1 VLYTVEV
8 RLVNFKSLTI
18 KNFLSVGETPV
29 TINFQPGVNVITG
42 TNYDKE
48 DSKNGV
54 GKSTIA
60 DALYFALFGTTI
72 RELSKDLIVNSFT
85 KKKCEVMLD
94 IDIENGNGLSQYRIV
109 RTINPTK
116 CHMTKNGEDITRS
129 TMAKTNEFIQKLV
142 LSNGKIFQNSVIMTI
157 NNTVPFMAQSKVD
170 KRKFIESILSLEI
183 FSDMLSKAR
192 EEHNELKKDYEVLFT
207 KIEGIEKGYMFNKE
221 QLDAF
226 EENKR
231 QKIEALIKRIE
242 ENKQKIEELKK
253 SIKQL
258 PDDVLEKLDIKIQQ
272 CNEELQELQKLYK
285 NAYQVLADIKSK
297 ICHIEDQLKEIE
309 KVGAICTTCK
319 RAYSDDDLKHKEANK
334 KELNSKLKDLTRE
347 LNIAQK
353 ELDKVNTSQ
362 VKKEKEIKDIQ
373 DKKNI
378 IRDVLNNNKNIET
391 KYGLINE
398 TIQSL
403 LKEIEQVKNET
414 NKALEEVV
422 KDLEEKFKTGKQ
434 ELVKLDHNCSVLE
447 VVRFVVSEEGV
458 KSYIVKKI
466 LAVLNGRMAYYLDK
480 LHANCLCQFNEFFDE
495 LITDEKGEQKSYF
508 NFSGGERKRIDLAC
522 LFSFLDIRRMQG
534 DVHFSTIFYDEL
546 LDSSLDDKGVE
557 LVLDILRERAQKHN
571 ENCYIITH
579 RGTTITEKIDNT
591 VFLEKR
597 NNFTYLLS

>member
-1 VLYTVEV
+1 M

-18 KNFLSVGETPV
+18 KNFLSVGETPI
-29 TINFQPGVNVITG
+29 TINFQTGVNVITG
-42 TNYDKE
+42 VNYDKE

-60 DALYFALFGTTI
+60 DALYFSLFGTTI

-85 KKKCEVMLD
+85 KKKCEVILD
-94 IDIENGNGLSQYRIV
+94 FDLENGNGLSQYRIT

-116 CHMTKNGEDITRS
+116 CFITKNGEDITRS
-129 TMAKTNEFIQKLV
+129 TMAKTNEYIQRLV

-157 NNTVPFMAQSKVD
+157 NNTVPFMAQSKID

-192 EEHNELKKDYEVLFT
+192 EEHNVLKKDYEVLFT
-207 KIEGIEKGYMFNKE
+207 KVEGIEKGYKFNKE

-226 EENKR
+226 EETK
-231 QKIEALIKRIE
+231 
-242 ENKQKIEELKK
+242 KQKIESLIRRINENEIKIDDLKKQIKILPEDIYEKLTLKEEKNDNELK
-253 SIKQL
+253 
-258 PDDVLEKLDIKIQQ
+258 EIQVR
-272 CNEELQELQKLYK
+272 YK
-285 NAYQVLADIKSK
+285 AAYQDLADIKSK
-297 ICHIEDQLKEIE
+297 INHAEDQLKEIE

-319 RAYSDDDLKHKEANK
+319 RAYSDDDIKHKDSNK
-334 KELNSKLKDLTRE
+334 KELNSKIKDLTKE
-347 LNIAQK
+347 LSLAQK
-353 ELDKVNTSQ
+353 TLDKINTEQ
-362 VKKEKEIKDIQ
+362 TNKEKELKDIFNN
-373 DKKNI
+373 KTV
-378 IRDVLNNNKNIET
+378 IRDVQNNNKNIET
-391 KYGLINE
+391 KISLFNE
-398 TIQSL
+398 TIEEVK
-403 LKEIEQVKNET
+403 KEIEEVKKQTNE
-414 NKALEEVV
+414 ALEDVV
-422 KDLEEKFKTGKQ
+422 KELAEKLKTGKTDL
-434 ELVKLDHNCSVLE
+434 EKYDHDCNVLE
-447 VVRFVVSEEGV
+447 CVKFVVSEEGV

-480 LHANCLCQFNEFFDE
+480 LHANCLCQFDEFFDE
-495 LITDEKGEQKSYF
+495 QITDEKGEHKSYF

-557 LVLDILRERAQKHN
+557 LVLDILRERAQIHN

>member
-1 VLYTVEV
+1 M
-8 RLVNFKSLTI
+8 RLVNFKTLTI

-29 TINFQPGVNVITG
+29 IVNFQAGVNVITG
-42 TNYDKE
+42 INYDKE

-85 KKKCEVMLD
+85 KKKCEVILEF
-94 IDIENGNGLSQYRIV
+94 DIENGNGKTEYRIV
-109 RTINPTK
+109 RTIGPTK
-116 CHMTKNGEDITRS
+116 CHMFKNGEDITRS
-129 TMAKTNEFIQKLV
+129 TMAKTNEFIQKLIM
-142 LSNGKIFQNSVIMTI
+142 SNGKIFQNSVIMTI
-157 NNTVPFMAQSKVD
+157 NNTVPFMAQSKID

-183 FSDMLSKAR
+183 FSDMLARAR

-207 KIEGIEKGYMFNKE
+207 KVEGIEKGYKFNQD
-221 QLDAF
+221 QLNAF
-226 EENKR
+226 EENK
-231 QKIEALIKRIE
+231 
-242 ENKQKIEELKK
+242 KQKINRLLERIDENQKK
-253 SIKQL
+253 IDEFKKEIKQL
-258 PDDVLEKLDIKIQQ
+258 PNDVITKLDTKETEANNLLKQTQ
-272 CNEELQELQKLYK
+272 NLYK
-285 NAYQVLADIKSK
+285 TAYNSLADIKSQ
-297 ICHIEDQLKEIE
+297 ISHIDNQLKEIE

-319 RAYSDDDLKHKEANK
+319 RAYSEDDIKHKESNK
-334 KELNSKLKDLTRE
+334 KELTNKHKTLSKNLVL
-347 LNIAQK
+347 AQK
-353 ELDKVNTSQ
+353 ELDNINIEQ
-362 VKKEKEIKDIQ
+362 DKKEKDIKDIQ
-373 DKKNI
+373 NKKNI
-378 IRDVLNNNKNIET
+378 VREILNNNKNIET
-391 KYGLINE
+391 KVVLIEENIQGL
-398 TIQSL
+398 S
-403 LKEIEQVKNET
+403 KEIEQVNQET

-422 KDLEEKFKTGKQ
+422 KDLEDKLKAGRQDLEKLEK
-434 ELVKLDHNCSVLE
+434 DCAILE
-447 VVRFVVSEEGV
+447 VVKFVVSEEGV

-480 LHANCLCQFNEFFDE
+480 LHANCLCQFDEFFDE
-495 LITDEKGEQKSYF
+495 QITDEKGEHKSYF

-557 LVLDILRERAQKHN
+557 LVLDILRERSSKHN

-597 NNFTYLLS
+597 NNFTYLI

>member
-1 VLYTVEV
+1 V

-29 TINFQPGVNVITG
+29 TINFQDGVNVITG

-60 DALYFALFGTTI
+60 DALYFTLFGTTI

-85 KKKCEVMLD
+85 KKKCEVVLD
-94 IDIENGNGLSQYRIV
+94 IDIENGNGLSQYRIT

-116 CHMTKNGEDITRS
+116 CSMTKNGEDVTRS
-129 TMAKTNEFIQKLV
+129 TMAKTNEYIQRLIM
-142 LSNGKIFQNSVIMTI
+142 SNGKIFQNSVIMTI
-157 NNTVPFMAQSKVD
+157 NNTVPFMAQSKID

-183 FSDMLSKAR
+183 FSEMLSKAR
-192 EEHNELKKDYEVLFT
+192 EEHNTLKKDYEVLFA
-207 KIEGIEKGYMFNKE
+207 KVEGIEKGYNFNKE

-231 QKIEALIKRIE
+231 LKIEALEKRIQ
-242 ENKQKIEELKK
+242 ENKAKINELKK
-253 SIKQL
+253 SIKEI
-258 PDDVLEKLDIKIQQ
+258 PNDVLERLDIKIEQ
-272 CNEELQELQKLYK
+272 CNEELKELQNLYK
-285 NAYQVLADIKSK
+285 AAYQNLADIKSK
-297 ICHIEDQLKEIE
+297 INHIEDQLKEIE

-319 RAYSDDDLKHKEANK
+319 RAYSEDNLKHKESNK
-334 KELNSKLKDLTRE
+334 KELNNKLKDLNKE
-347 LNIAQK
+347 LAIAQK
-353 ELDKVNTSQ
+353 ALDKVNANQ

-373 DKKNI
+373 DKKNVARDI
-378 IRDVLNNNKNIET
+378 INNNKNIEI
-391 KYGLINE
+391 KISLINDNVQE
-398 TIQSL
+398 IV
-403 LKEIEQVKNET
+403 KEIDDVKKQT
-414 NKALEEVV
+414 NDALERVV
-422 KDLEEKFKTGKQ
+422 KELEEKLKAGKADLQ
-434 ELVKLDHNCSVLE
+434 KLDHECNVLE
-447 VVRFVVSEEGV
+447 CVKFVVSEEGV

-466 LAVLNGRMAYYLDK
+466 LAVLNGRMAYYLEK
-480 LHANCLCQFNEFFDE
+480 LHANCLCQFDEFFDE
-495 LITDEKGEQKSYF
+495 QITDEKGEHKSYF

-534 DVHFSTIFYDEL
+534 DVHFNTIFYDEL

-557 LVLDILRERAQKHN
+557 LVLDVLRERAQKHK

-597 NNFTYLLS
+597 NNFTYLLT

>member
-1 VLYTVEV
+1 V
-8 RLVNFKSLTI
+8 RLVNFKSLSI

-29 TINFQPGVNVITG
+29 TINFQTGVNVITG
-42 TNYDKE
+42 INYDKE

-85 KKKCEVMLD
+85 KKKCEVVLD
-94 IDIENGNGLSQYRIV
+94 IDIENGNGLSQYRIT

-116 CHMTKNGEDITRS
+116 CHMSKNGEDITRS
-129 TMAKTNEFIQKLV
+129 TMAKTNEYIQKLV

-183 FSDMLSKAR
+183 FSEMLSKAR
-192 EEHNELKKDYEVLFT
+192 EEHNTLKKDYEVLFT
-207 KIEGIEKGYMFNKE
+207 KVEGIEKGYKFNKE
-221 QLDAF
+221 QLDTF
-226 EENKR
+226 EENKKL
-231 QKIEALIKRIE
+231 KIEALEKRTE
-242 ENKQKIEELKK
+242 ENKAKIEELKK
-253 SIKQL
+253 
-258 PDDVLEKLDIKIQQ
+258 DIKELPNDILERFNIKIEQ
-272 CNEELQELQKLYK
+272 CNEELKEIQNLYK
-285 NAYQVLADIKSK
+285 AAYQNLADVKSK
-297 ICHIEDQLKEIE
+297 INHAENQLKETE

-319 RAYSDDDLKHKEANK
+319 RAYSDDDIKHKESNK
-334 KELNSKLKDLTRE
+334 KELNNKLKDLNKE
-347 LNIAQK
+347 LATAQK
-353 ELDKVNTSQ
+353 TLDKVNTNQ
-362 VKKEKEIKDIQ
+362 VKKEKEIKDVQ
-373 DKKNI
+373 DKKNVV
-378 IRDVLNNNKNIET
+378 RDVLNNNKNVEVKIS
-391 KYGLINE
+391 LINE
-398 TIQSL
+398 NIQAI
-403 LKEIEQVKNET
+403 LKDIDEVKKQT
-414 NKALEEVV
+414 NDVLENVV
-422 KDLEEKFKTGKQ
+422 KELEEKLKTGKQ
-434 ELVKLDHNCSVLE
+434 ELEKLDKDCAVLE
-447 VVRFVVSEEGV
+447 CVKFVVSEEGV

-480 LHANCLCQFNEFFDE
+480 LHANCLCQFDEFFDE
-495 LITDEKGEQKSYF
+495 QITDEKGELKSYF

-557 LVLDILRERAQKHN
+557 LVLDVLRERAQKHN

-597 NNFTYLLS
+597 NNFTYLLA

>member
-1 VLYTVEV
+1 M
-8 RLVNFKSLTI
+8 RLISFKTLTI

-29 TINFQPGVNVITG
+29 TINFQKGVNVITG
-42 TNYDKE
+42 VNYDKE

-85 KKKCEVMLD
+85 KKRCEVVLE
-94 IDIENGNGLSQYRIV
+94 IHIENGNGVSEYKIA

-116 CHMTKNGEDITRS
+116 CFIFRNGEDVTRS
-129 TMAKTNEFIQKLV
+129 TMAKTNEYIQKLV

-183 FSDMLSKAR
+183 FSEMLSKAR
-192 EEHNELKKDYEVLFT
+192 EEHNILKKDYEVLFT
-207 KIEGIEKGYMFNKE
+207 KVEGIEKGYKFNKE

-231 QKIEALIKRIE
+231 QKIESLTKRIDENKIKINDLKKLIKV
-242 ENKQKIEELKK
+242 
-253 SIKQL
+253 L
-258 PDDVLEKLDIKIQQ
+258 PDDVIDKLNTQEEEHNKQLRDI
-272 CNEELQELQKLYK
+272 QKSYRES
-285 NAYQVLADIKSK
+285 YEVLADIKSE
-297 ICHIEDQLKEIE
+297 ISHTENLLKEIE

-319 RAYSDDDLKHKEANK
+319 REYSADDIKHKEANK
-334 KELNSKLKDLTRE
+334 KELNNKLKAHEKVLAG
-347 LNIAQK
+347 AQK
-353 ELDKVNTSQ
+353 TLDDINAAQ
-362 VKKEKEIKDIQ
+362 VKQEKNIKDIQ
-373 DKKNI
+373 DKKNVI
-378 IRDVLNNNKNIET
+378 KEVQSNNKNTET
-391 KYGLINE
+391 KITLITENIE
-398 TIQSL
+398 DTL
-403 LKEIEQVKNET
+403 TEIKKITKET
-414 NKALEEVV
+414 NKALEDVV
-422 KDLEEKFKTGKQ
+422 KDLQEKLTTGKQ
-434 ELVKLDHNCSVLE
+434 ELEKLDHECAVLE
-447 VVRFVVSEEGV
+447 CVKFVVSEEGV

-466 LAVLNGRMAYYLDK
+466 LSVLNARMAYYLEQ

-495 LITDEKGEQKSYF
+495 QITDEKGELKSYF

-557 LVLDILRERAQKHN
+557 LVLKILRERALKHN

-579 RGTTITEKIDNT
+579 RGNAITTQVDNI

-597 NNFTYLLS
+597 NNFTYLLT

>member
-1 VLYTVEV
+1 M
-8 RLVNFKSLTI
+8 RLVNFKSLCI

-29 TINFQPGVNVITG
+29 HINFQSGVNVITG
-42 TNYDKE
+42 INYDKE

-85 KKKCEVMLD
+85 KKKCEVVLD
-94 IDIENGNGLSQYRIV
+94 LDIENGNGLSQYRIT
-109 RTINPTK
+109 RSINPTK
-116 CHMTKNGEDITRS
+116 CHMTKNGEDVTRS
-129 TMAKTNEFIQKLV
+129 TMAKTNEYIQKLV

-157 NNTVPFMAQSKVD
+157 NNTVPFMAQSKID

-183 FSDMLSKAR
+183 FSEMLSKAR
-192 EEHNELKKDYEVLFT
+192 EEHNILKKDYEVLFT
-207 KIEGIEKGYMFNKE
+207 KVEGIEKGYKFNKE
-221 QLDAF
+221 QLDTF
-226 EENKR
+226 EEQKK
-231 QKIEALIKRIE
+231 QKIEGLVKRIDE
-242 ENKQKIEELKK
+242 SKAKVEELKK
-253 SIKQL
+253 SIKEL
-258 PDDVLEKLDIKIQQ
+258 PDDVLEKLDIKIDQ
-272 CNEELQELQKLYK
+272 CNEELKEIQNQYK
-285 NAYQVLADIKSK
+285 TAYQVLADAKSK
-297 ICHIEDQLKEIE
+297 ISHIEGQLRDIE
-309 KVGAICTTCK
+309 KVGAICTTCN

-334 KELNSKLKDLTRE
+334 KELNNKLKGLTKE
-347 LNIAQK
+347 LNTAQK
-353 ELDKVNTSQ
+353 KLDTVNTSQ
-362 VKKEKEIKDIQ
+362 AKKEKELKDIQ

-378 IRDVLNNNKNIET
+378 VRDVLNNNKNTET
-391 KYGLINE
+391 KIGLINDS
-398 TIQSL
+398 IQEL
-403 LKEIEQVKNET
+403 LKEIEDVKKQTNE
-414 NKALEEVV
+414 ALENVV
-422 KDLEEKFKTGKQ
+422 KELEEKLKTGK
-434 ELVKLDHNCSVLE
+434 EGLEKLDKDCSVLE
-447 VVRFVVSEEGV
+447 CVKFVVSEEGV

-480 LHANCLCQFNEFFDE
+480 LHANCLCQFDEFFDE
-495 LITDEKGEQKSYF
+495 QITDEKGEHKSYF

-557 LVLDILRERAQKHN
+557 LVLDILRERSQMYN

-591 VFLEKR
+591 IFLEKR

>member
-1 VLYTVEV
+1 M

-29 TINFQPGVNVITG
+29 TINFQSGVNVITG
-42 TNYDKE
+42 INYDKE

-72 RELSKDLIVNSFT
+72 RELPKDLIVNSFT
-85 KKKCEVMLD
+85 KKKCDVILD
-94 IDIENGNGLSQYRIV
+94 FDVENGNGLSQYRIT

-129 TMAKTNEFIQKLV
+129 TMAKTNEYIQRLV

-157 NNTVPFMAQSKVD
+157 NNTVPFMAQSKID

-192 EEHNELKKDYEVLFT
+192 EEHNIFKKDYEVLFT
-207 KIEGIEKGYMFNKE
+207 KVEGIEKGYKFNKE

-226 EENKR
+226 EETKR
-231 QKIEALIKRIE
+231 QKIEVLTKRIE
-242 ENKQKIEELKK
+242 ENKVKIEELKK
-253 SIKQL
+253 DIKEL
-258 PDDVLEKLDIKIQQ
+258 PNDVLEKLDIKLQQ

-285 NAYQVLADIKSK
+285 KAYQVLADVKSK
-297 ICHIEDQLKEIE
+297 ISHIEDQLKEIE

-334 KELNSKLKDLTRE
+334 KELNTKLKDLTKE
-347 LNIAQK
+347 LNTAQK
-353 ELDKVNTSQ
+353 ELDKVNTFQS
-362 VKKEKEIKDIQ
+362 KKEKEIKDIQ

-378 IRDVLNNNKNIET
+378 VREVLNNNKNTET
-391 KYGLINE
+391 KIGLINE
-398 TIQSL
+398 AIQEQL
-403 LKEIEQVKNET
+403 QEIEDVKKQTNE
-414 NKALEEVV
+414 ALENVV
-422 KDLEEKFKTGKQ
+422 KELEEKLIQGKKDLE
-434 ELVKLDHNCSVLE
+434 KLDHECSVLE
-447 VVRFVVSEEGV
+447 CVKFVVSEEGV

-466 LAVLNGRMAYYLDK
+466 LAVLNGRMAYYLEK
-480 LHANCLCQFNEFFDE
+480 LHANCLCQFDEFFDE
-495 LITDEKGEQKSYF
+495 QITDEKGEYKSYF

-557 LVLDILRERAQKHN
+557 LVLDVLRERALKHK

>member
-1 VLYTVEV
+1 V

-29 TINFQPGVNVITG
+29 TISFQPGVNVITG

-85 KKKCEVMLD
+85 KKKCEVVLD
-94 IDIENGNGLSQYRIV
+94 IDIENGNGLSQYRIT

-116 CHMTKNGEDITRS
+116 CHMTKNGEDVTRS
-129 TMAKTNEFIQKLV
+129 TMAKTNEYIQRLV

-157 NNTVPFMAQSKVD
+157 NNTVPFMAQSKID

-183 FSDMLSKAR
+183 FSEMLSKAR
-192 EEHNELKKDYEVLFT
+192 EEHNTLKKDYEVLFT
-207 KIEGIEKGYMFNKE
+207 KVEGIEKGYKFNKE
-221 QLDAF
+221 QLDTF
-226 EENKR
+226 EENKK
-231 QKIEALIKRIE
+231 QKVTELEKRIDENKAKVADLIKM
-242 ENKQKIEELKK
+242 
-253 SIKQL
+253 IKQL
-258 PDDVLEKLDIKIQQ
+258 PDDVMQKLDEKEQTCKDELVNIQ
-272 CNEELQELQKLYK
+272 KDYK
-285 NAYQVLADIKSK
+285 QAYQVLADVKSK
-297 ICHIEDQLKEIE
+297 ISHIEGQLKEIE

-334 KELNSKLKDLTRE
+334 KELNSKLKNLNKELTT
-347 LNIAQK
+347 AQK
-353 ELDKVNTSQ
+353 ALDKVNSDQ
-362 VKKEKEIKDIQ
+362 VKKEKELKDIQ
-373 DKKNI
+373 DKKNVV
-378 IRDVLNNNKNIET
+378 RDVINNNKNTET
-391 KYGLINE
+391 KISLINE
-398 TIQSL
+398 NIQAI
-403 LKEIEQVKNET
+403 LKDIDEVKKQT
-414 NKALEEVV
+414 NDVLENVV
-422 KDLEEKFKTGKQ
+422 KELEEKLKIGKQ
-434 ELVKLDHNCSVLE
+434 ELEKLDKDCAVLE
-447 VVRFVVSEEGV
+447 CVKFVVSEEGV

-480 LHANCLCQFNEFFDE
+480 LHANCLCQFDEFFDE
-495 LITDEKGEQKSYF
+495 QITDEKGELKSYF

-557 LVLDILRERAQKHN
+557 LVLDVLRERAQKHN

-597 NNFTYLLS
+597 NNFTYLLE

>member
-1 VLYTVEV
+1 M

-18 KNFLSVGETPV
+18 KNFLSVGETPI
-29 TINFQPGVNVITG
+29 TIDFQPGVNVITG
-42 TNYDKE
+42 INHDKE

-85 KKKCEVMLD
+85 KKRCEVVLD
-94 IDIENGNGLSQYRIV
+94 IDIENGNGLSQYRIT

-129 TMAKTNEFIQKLV
+129 TMAKTNEYIQKLV
-142 LSNGKIFQNSVIMTI
+142 MSNGKIFQNSVIMTI
-157 NNTVPFMAQSKVD
+157 NNTVPFMAQSKID

-207 KIEGIEKGYMFNKE
+207 KIEGIEKGYNFNKE

-231 QKIEALIKRIE
+231 QKIEALVKRIE

-253 SIKQL
+253 EIKKL
-258 PDDVLEKLDIKIQQ
+258 PDDVIEKLNTKEEEIN
-272 CNEELQELQKLYK
+272 NELKQIRELYK
-285 NAYQVLADIKSK
+285 AAYNNLADVKSK
-297 ICHIEDQLKEIE
+297 ISHVKNQLKEIE

-319 RAYSDDDLKHKEANK
+319 REYSEDDLKHKEANK
-334 KELNSKLKDLTRE
+334 KELNNKLKDLNKE
-347 LNIAQK
+347 LAIAQK
-353 ELDKVNTSQ
+353 ALDKVNTDQ
-362 VKKEKEIKDIQ
+362 VKKEKELKDIQ
-373 DKKNI
+373 DKKNVV
-378 IRDVLNNNKNIET
+378 RDVINNNKNTET
-391 KYGLINE
+391 KITLIEEN
-398 TIQSL
+398 IQSL
-403 LKEIEQVKNET
+403 TKEIDQVKQES

-422 KDLEEKFKTGKQ
+422 KDLEEKLKTGKQ
-434 ELVKLDHNCSVLE
+434 DLEKLDHDCSVLE

-466 LAVLNGRMAYYLDK
+466 LAVLNGRMAYYLEK

-495 LITDEKGEQKSYF
+495 QITDEKGELKSYF

-534 DVHFSTIFYDEL
+534 DVHFSTIIYDEL

-557 LVLDILRERAQKHN
+557 LVLDILRERSQMYN

>member
-1 VLYTVEV
+1 M

-85 KKKCEVMLD
+85 KKKCEVVLD
-94 IDIENGNGLSQYRIV
+94 IDIENGNGLSQYRIT

-129 TMAKTNEFIQKLV
+129 TMAKTNEYIQKLV

-157 NNTVPFMAQSKVD
+157 NNTVPFMAQSKID

-183 FSDMLSKAR
+183 FSEMLSKAR
-192 EEHNELKKDYEVLFT
+192 EEHNTLKKDYEVLFT
-207 KIEGIEKGYMFNKE
+207 KVEGIEKGYKFNKE
-221 QLDAF
+221 QLETF
-226 EENKR
+226 EENKKL
-231 QKIEALIKRIE
+231 KIEALEKRTE
-242 ENKQKIEELKK
+242 ENKAKTDDLKK
-253 SIKQL
+253 DIKEL
-258 PDDVLEKLDIKIQQ
+258 PDDVQERLNIKIEQ
-272 CNEELQELQKLYK
+272 CNEELKEIQNLYK
-285 NAYQVLADIKSK
+285 AAYQNLADVKSK
-297 ICHIEDQLKEIE
+297 INHAENQLKETE

-319 RAYSDDDLKHKEANK
+319 RAYSDDDIKHKESNK
-334 KELNSKLKDLTRE
+334 KELNNKLKDLNKE
-347 LNIAQK
+347 LATAQK
-353 ELDKVNTSQ
+353 TLDKVNTNQ
-362 VKKEKEIKDIQ
+362 VKKEKEIKDVQ
-373 DKKNI
+373 DKKNVV
-378 IRDVLNNNKNIET
+378 RDVLNNNKNVEVKI
-391 KYGLINE
+391 GLINE
-398 TIQSL
+398 NIQEI
-403 LKEIEQVKNET
+403 LKDIDEVKKQT
-414 NKALEEVV
+414 NNVLENVV
-422 KDLEEKFKTGKQ
+422 KELEEKLKAGKQ
-434 ELVKLDHNCSVLE
+434 ELEKLDKDCAVLE
-447 VVRFVVSEEGV
+447 CVKFVVSEEGV

-480 LHANCLCQFNEFFDE
+480 LHANCLCQFDEFFDE
-495 LITDEKGEQKSYF
+495 QITDEKGELKSYF

-557 LVLDILRERAQKHN
+557 LVLDVLRERAQKHN

-597 NNFTYLLS
+597 NNFTYLLT

>member
-1 VLYTVEV
+1 V

-18 KNFLSVGETPV
+18 KNFLSVGETPITV
-29 TINFQPGVNVITG
+29 NFQTGVNVITG
-42 TNYDKE
+42 VNYDKE

-60 DALYFALFGTTI
+60 DALYFSLFGTTI

-85 KKKCEVMLD
+85 KKKCEVILD
-94 IDIENGNGLSQYRIV
+94 FDLENGNGLSQYRIT

-116 CHMTKNGEDITRS
+116 CFIIKNGEDITRS
-129 TMAKTNEFIQKLV
+129 TMAKTNEYIQRLV

-157 NNTVPFMAQSKVD
+157 NNTVPFMAQSKID

-192 EEHNELKKDYEVLFT
+192 EEHNILKKDYEVLFT
-207 KIEGIEKGYMFNKE
+207 KVEGIEKGYKFNKE

-226 EENKR
+226 EETKK
-231 QKIEALIKRIE
+231 QKIDVLIKRIE
-242 ENKQKIEELKK
+242 ENKNKINDLKK
-253 SIKQL
+253 DIKEL
-258 PDDVLEKLDIKIQQ
+258 PNDVLEKIDIKLQQ
-272 CNEELQELQKLYK
+272 CTEELQEIQKQYK
-285 NAYQVLADIKSK
+285 NVYQVFADIKSK
-297 ICHIEDQLKEIE
+297 INHAEDQLKQIE

-334 KELNSKLKDLTRE
+334 KELNNKLKDITKE
-347 LNIAQK
+347 LDTAQK
-353 ELDKVNTSQ
+353 ELDKVNISQ
-362 VKKEKEIKDIQ
+362 SKKEKEIKDVQ

-378 IRDVLNNNKNIET
+378 VKEVLNNNKNTEI
-391 KYGLINE
+391 KIGLINE
-398 TIQSL
+398 AIHEQL
-403 LKEIEQVKNET
+403 QEIEDVKKQT
-414 NKALEEVV
+414 NDALENVV
-422 KDLEEKFKTGKQ
+422 KELEEKLKAGKVDL
-434 ELVKLDHNCSVLE
+434 EKLDHDCNVLE
-447 VVRFVVSEEGV
+447 CVKFVVSEEGV

-466 LAVLNGRMAYYLDK
+466 LAVLNGRMAFYLDK
-480 LHANCLCQFNEFFDE
+480 LHANCLCQFDEFFDE
-495 LITDEKGEQKSYF
+495 QITDEKGEYKSYF

-557 LVLDILRERAQKHN
+557 LVLDILRERAQTYN

>member
-1 VLYTVEV
+1 M

-42 TNYDKE
+42 TNHDKE

-85 KKKCEVMLD
+85 KKKCEVVLD
-94 IDIENGNGLSQYRIV
+94 IDIENGNGLSQYRIT

-116 CHMTKNGEDITRS
+116 CYMTKNGEDITRS
-129 TMAKTNEFIQKLV
+129 TMAKTNEYIQRLV
-142 LSNGKIFQNSVIMTI
+142 MSNGKIFQNSVIMTI
-157 NNTVPFMAQSKVD
+157 NTTIPFMAQSKID

-183 FSDMLSKAR
+183 FSEMLSKAR
-192 EEHNELKKDYEVLFT
+192 EEHNILKKDYEVLFT
-207 KIEGIEKGYMFNKE
+207 KVEGIEKGYKFNKE

-226 EENKR
+226 EENK
-231 QKIEALIKRIE
+231 
-242 ENKQKIEELKK
+242 KQKIESLSKRIDENKIKIEDLKK
-253 SIKQL
+253 DIKSL
-258 PDDVLEKLDIKIQQ
+258 PDDILEKLNIKEEQ
-272 CNEELQELQKLYK
+272 CNEELKEIQKLYRA
-285 NAYQVLADIKSK
+285 AYQNLADSKSK
-297 ICHIEDQLKEIE
+297 ISHIENQLKEIE

-319 RAYSDDDLKHKEANK
+319 RSYSDDDLKHKDSNK
-334 KELNSKLKDLTRE
+334 KELNNKLKE
-347 LNIAQK
+347 LNKELNAAQK
-353 ELDKVNTSQ
+353 VLDDINIRQ

-373 DKKNI
+373 NNKNVV
-378 IRDVLNNNKNIET
+378 RDILNNNNNTNSKIE
-391 KYGLINE
+391 LINE
-398 TIQSL
+398 SI
-403 LKEIEQVKNET
+403 KEIIKDIEEVKELT
-414 NKALEEVV
+414 NDALENVV
-422 KDLEEKFKTGKQ
+422 KDLEEKLITGKADL
-434 ELVKLDHNCSVLE
+434 EKLDHDCNVLE
-447 VVRFVVSEEGV
+447 CVKFVVSEEGV

-466 LAVLNGRMAYYLDK
+466 LTVLNGRMAYYLEK
-480 LHANCLCQFNEFFDE
+480 LHANCLCQFDEFFDE
-495 LITDEKGEQKSYF
+495 QITDEKGEHKSYF

-579 RGTTITEKIDNT
+579 RGTTITEKIDNMI
-591 VFLEKR
+591 FLEKR
-597 NNFTYLLS
+597 NNFTYLLP

>member
-1 VLYTVEV
+1 M

-29 TINFQPGVNVITG
+29 TISFQDGVNVITG
-42 TNYDKE
+42 VNYDKE

-60 DALYFALFGTTI
+60 DALYFSLFGTTI
-72 RELSKDLIVNSFT
+72 RDLSKDLIVNSFT
-85 KKKCEVMLD
+85 KKKCEVVLNF
-94 IDIENGNGLSQYRIV
+94 DIENGNGKSEYKIV

-116 CHMTKNGEDITRS
+116 CFMTRNGEDITRS

-142 LSNGKIFQNSVIMTI
+142 MSNGKIFQNSVIMTI
-157 NNTVPFMAQSKVD
+157 NTTVPFMAQSKID

-207 KIEGIEKGYMFNKE
+207 KIEGIEKGYKFNKE

-231 QKIEALIKRIE
+231 QKIEAFVKRIE
-242 ENKQKIEELKK
+242 ENKVKIEDLKK
-253 SIKQL
+253 EIKSL
-258 PDDVLEKLDIKIQQ
+258 PNDILEKLNIKEEQ
-272 CNEELQELQKLYK
+272 CNEELKEIQKLYRA
-285 NAYQVLADIKSK
+285 AYQDLADFKSK
-297 ICHIEDQLKEIE
+297 ISHIEGQLREIE

-319 RAYSDDDLKHKEANK
+319 RSYSDDDLKHKDSNK
-334 KELNSKLKDLTRE
+334 KELNNKLKE
-347 LNIAQK
+347 LNKELNAAQK
-353 ELDKVNTSQ
+353 VLDEVNANQ
-362 VKKEKEIKDIQ
+362 VKKEKEFKDIQ
-373 DKKNI
+373 DKKNVV
-378 IRDVLNNNKNIET
+378 RDVINSNNNTSTKINLIEE
-391 KYGLINE
+391 N
-398 TIQSL
+398 IQSL
-403 LKEIEQVKNET
+403 LKEIDQVKSET

-422 KDLEEKFKTGKQ
+422 KDLEEKLKTGKQ
-434 ELVKLDHNCSVLE
+434 ELEKLDHDCSVLE

-466 LAVLNGRMAYYLDK
+466 LAVLNGRMAYYLEK

-557 LVLDILRERAQKHN
+557 LVLDVLRERAQMYN

>member
-1 VLYTVEV
+1 M

-29 TINFQPGVNVITG
+29 TINFQTGVNVITG
-42 TNYDKE
+42 VNYDKE

-85 KKKCEVMLD
+85 KKKCEVVLTLV
-94 IDIENGNGLSQYRIV
+94 IENGNGKSEYKIV
-109 RTINPTK
+109 RSINPTK
-116 CHMTKNGEDITRS
+116 CFMTRNGEDITRS
-129 TMAKTNEFIQKLV
+129 TMAKTNEYIQRLV

-192 EEHNELKKDYEVLFT
+192 EEHNEIKKDYEVLFT
-207 KIEGIEKGYMFNKE
+207 KIEGIEKGYKFNKE

-231 QKIEALIKRIE
+231 QKIEALIKRID
-242 ENKQKIEELKK
+242 ENKQKIVDLKK
-253 SIKQL
+253 EIKQL
-258 PDDVLEKLDIKIQQ
+258 PGNVIEKLNIKEEETN
-272 CNEELQELQKLYK
+272 NELKQIKDLYK
-285 NAYQVLADIKSK
+285 AAYNNLADIKSK
-297 ICHIEDQLKEIE
+297 INHVEDQLEEID

-319 RAYSDDDLKHKEANK
+319 RAYSEDDLKHKEANK
-334 KELNSKLKDLTRE
+334 KELNNKLKE
-347 LNIAQK
+347 LNKELTVAQK
-353 ELDKVNTSQ
+353 ALDKINTDQ
-362 VKKEKEIKDIQ
+362 VKKEKELKDIQ
-373 DKKNI
+373 DKKNVVRDI
-378 IRDVLNNNKNIET
+378 INNNNNIST
-391 KYGLINE
+391 KITLIEEN
-398 TIQSL
+398 IQSL
-403 LKEIEQVKNET
+403 LKEIEQVKNES

-422 KDLEEKFKTGKQ
+422 KDLEEKLKTGKQ
-434 ELVKLDHNCSVLE
+434 ELEKLDHDCSVLE

-495 LITDEKGEQKSYF
+495 QITDEKGEQKSYF

-557 LVLDILRERAQKHN
+557 LVLDVLRERAQTYN

-597 NNFTYLLS
+597 NNFTYLL

>member
-1 VLYTVEV
+1 M

-18 KNFLSVGETPV
+18 KNFLSVGETPI

-42 TNYDKE
+42 INYDKE

-60 DALYFALFGTTI
+60 DALYFSLFGTTI

-85 KKKCEVMLD
+85 KKKCEVVLD
-94 IDIENGNGLSQYRIV
+94 IDIENGNGLSQYRIT

-129 TMAKTNEFIQKLV
+129 TMAKTNEYIQKLV
-142 LSNGKIFQNSVIMTI
+142 MSNGKIFQNSVIMTI
-157 NNTVPFMAQSKVD
+157 NNTVPFMAQSKID

-183 FSDMLSKAR
+183 FSNMLSNAR
-192 EEHNELKKDYEVLFT
+192 EEHNELKKDYEVLYT
-207 KIEGIEKGYMFNKE
+207 KIEGIEKGYKFNKD

-226 EENKR
+226 EETKKNKT
-231 QKIEALIKRIE
+231 ITLIKRIE
-242 ENKQKIEELKK
+242 DNKQKINDLKK
-253 SIKQL
+253 EIKQL
-258 PDDVLEKLDIKIQQ
+258 PDDVNKKLNIKEQESNNALKQIQ
-272 CNEELQELQKLYK
+272 ESYK
-285 NAYQVLADIKSK
+285 TTYNNLADIKSK
-297 ICHIEDQLKEIE
+297 ISHVQEQLKEIE

-319 RAYSDDDLKHKEANK
+319 RAYSEDDLKHKESNK
-334 KELNSKLKDLTRE
+334 KELNNKLKTFNEE
-347 LNIAQK
+347 LGTIQK
-353 ELDKVNTSQ
+353 NLDKINAEQ
-362 VKKEKEIKDIQ
+362 IKKEKELKDVQ
-373 DKKNI
+373 DKKNVV
-378 IRDVLNNNKNIET
+378 RDVINDNNNISTKIILIEENIES
-391 KYGLINE
+391 I
-398 TIQSL
+398 
-403 LKEIEQVKNET
+403 LKEINQVENET

-422 KDLEEKFKTGKQ
+422 QDLKEKLKTGKH
-434 ELVKLDHNCSVLE
+434 ELEKLDYDCSVLE
-447 VVRFVVSEEGV
+447 VVKFVVSEEGV

-466 LAVLNGRMAYYLDK
+466 LTVLNGRMAYYLEK

-495 LITDEKGEQKSYF
+495 QITDEKGEQKSYF

-557 LVLDILRERAQKHN
+557 LVLDILRERALQYN

-579 RGTTITEKIDNT
+579 RGTTITEKIDST

>member
-1 VLYTVEV
+1 V

-29 TINFQPGVNVITG
+29 SINFQEGVNVITG
-42 TNYDKE
+42 VNYDKE

-72 RELSKDLIVNSFT
+72 RELPKDLIVNSFT
-85 KKKCEVMLD
+85 KKKCEVVLD
-94 IDIENGNGLSQYRIV
+94 FDVENGNGLSQYRIT
-109 RTINPTK
+109 RTIGPTK
-116 CHMTKNGEDITRS
+116 CHMTKNGEDVTRS
-129 TMAKTNEFIQKLV
+129 TMAKTNEYIQRLV

-157 NNTVPFMAQSKVD
+157 NNTVPFMAQSKID

-183 FSDMLSKAR
+183 FSDMLAKAR
-192 EEHNELKKDYEVLFT
+192 EEHNTLKKDYEVLFT
-207 KIEGIEKGYMFNKE
+207 KVEGIEKGYNFNKE
-221 QLDAF
+221 QLDTF
-226 EENKR
+226 EDNKR
-231 QKIEALIKRIE
+231 QKIAEVEKRID
-242 ENKQKIEELKK
+242 ENKTKNEDLLKQ
-253 SIKQL
+253 IKKL
-258 PDDVLEKLDIKIQQ
+258 PDDVMQKLDDKEQACKDELINIQ
-272 CNEELQELQKLYK
+272 KTYK
-285 NAYQVLADIKSK
+285 QDYQTFADVKSK
-297 ICHIEDQLKEIE
+297 ISHIEEQLEEIE

-334 KELNSKLKDLTRE
+334 KELNAKLKDLNKA
-347 LNIAQK
+347 LVAAQK
-353 ELDKVNTSQ
+353 MLDKVNAEQ
-362 VKKEKEIKDIQ
+362 AKKEKELKDIQ
-373 DKKNI
+373 DKKNVV
-378 IRDVLNNNKNIET
+378 RDVINNNKNIET
-391 KYGLINE
+391 KIGLINE
-398 TIQSL
+398 NIQLL
-403 LKEIEQVKNET
+403 LKEVEEVKKLT
-414 NKALEEVV
+414 NDALEKAV
-422 KDLEEKFKTGKQ
+422 KDLEEKLKAGKADL
-434 ELVKLDHNCSVLE
+434 EKLDHECNVLE
-447 VVRFVVSEEGV
+447 CVKFVVSEEGV

-480 LHANCLCQFNEFFDE
+480 LHANCLCQFDEFFDE
-495 LITDEKGEQKSYF
+495 QITDEKGEHKSYF

-557 LVLDILRERAQKHN
+557 LVLDILRERAQKHK

>member
-1 VLYTVEV
+1 V
-8 RLVNFKSLTI
+8 RLVNFKSLVI

-29 TINFQPGVNVITG
+29 VINFQSGVNVITG

-85 KKKCEVMLD
+85 KKKCEVVLD
-94 IDIENGNGLSQYRIV
+94 LDIENGNGLSQYRIT

-129 TMAKTNEFIQKLV
+129 TMAKTNEYIQKLV

-157 NNTVPFMAQSKVD
+157 NNTVPFMAQSKID

-192 EEHNELKKDYEVLFT
+192 EEHNILKKDYEVLFT
-207 KIEGIEKGYMFNKE
+207 KVEGIEKGYKFNKE

-231 QKIEALIKRIE
+231 QKIEVLVKRIE

-258 PDDVLEKLDIKIQQ
+258 PEDVIEKLNTKEEEINKELIQIR
-272 CNEELQELQKLYK
+272 ELYK
-285 NAYQVLADIKSK
+285 AGYNSLADVKSR
-297 ICHIEDQLKEIE
+297 ISHVEDQLKEIE

-319 RAYSDDDLKHKEANK
+319 RAYTENDLKHKEANK
-334 KELNSKLKDLTRE
+334 KELNNKLKDLNKE
-347 LNIAQK
+347 LNAAQK
-353 ELDKVNTSQ
+353 VLDKVNSEQT
-362 VKKEKEIKDIQ
+362 KKEKEIKDIQ

-378 IRDVLNNNKNIET
+378 VRDVLNNNKNTET
-391 KYGLINE
+391 KIGLINE
-398 TIQSL
+398 SIQEQL
-403 LKEIEQVKNET
+403 QEIEDVKKQTNEV
-414 NKALEEVV
+414 LENVV
-422 KDLEEKFKTGKQ
+422 KELEEKLKIGKTDL
-434 ELVKLDHNCSVLE
+434 EKLDKDCAVLE
-447 VVRFVVSEEGV
+447 CVKFVVSEEGV

-466 LAVLNGRMAYYLDK
+466 LAVLNGRMAYYLDM
-480 LHANCLCQFNEFFDE
+480 LHANCLCQFDEFFDE
-495 LITDEKGEQKSYF
+495 QITDEKGELKSYF

-534 DVHFSTIFYDEL
+534 EVHFSTIFYDEL

-557 LVLDILRERAQKHN
+557 LVLDVLRERSQKHN

-579 RGTTITEKIDNT
+579 RGTTITEKIDNI

>member
-1 VLYTVEV
+1 M

-29 TINFQPGVNVITG
+29 TINFQDGVNVITG

-85 KKKCEVMLD
+85 KKKCEVVLD
-94 IDIENGNGLSQYRIV
+94 IDIENGNGLSQYRIT

-129 TMAKTNEFIQKLV
+129 TMAKTNEYIQKLV

-183 FSDMLSKAR
+183 FSEMLSKAR
-192 EEHNELKKDYEVLFT
+192 EEHNTLKKDYEVLFT
-207 KIEGIEKGYMFNKE
+207 KVEGIEKGYKFNKE
-221 QLDAF
+221 QLDTF
-226 EENKR
+226 EENKK
-231 QKIEALIKRIE
+231 QKVTELEKRIDENKAKVAELIKM
-242 ENKQKIEELKK
+242 
-253 SIKQL
+253 IKQL
-258 PDDVLEKLDIKIQQ
+258 PDNVIQKLDEKEQTCKDELVNIQ
-272 CNEELQELQKLYK
+272 KDYK
-285 NAYQVLADIKSK
+285 QAYQVLADIKSK
-297 ICHIEDQLKEIE
+297 ISHVEGQLKEIE

-334 KELNSKLKDLTRE
+334 KELNSKLKDHNKELT
-347 LNIAQK
+347 IAQK
-353 ELDKVNTSQ
+353 ALDKVNSDQ
-362 VKKEKEIKDIQ
+362 VKKEKELKDIQ
-373 DKKNI
+373 DKKNVV
-378 IRDVLNNNKNIET
+378 RDVINNNKNTET
-391 KYGLINE
+391 KISLINE
-398 TIQSL
+398 NIQAL
-403 LKEIEQVKNET
+403 LKEIEDVKKQTNE
-414 NKALEEVV
+414 ALENVV
-422 KDLEEKFKTGKQ
+422 KELEEKLKIGKQ
-434 ELVKLDHNCSVLE
+434 ELEKLDHDCNVLE
-447 VVRFVVSEEGV
+447 CVKFVVSEEGV

-480 LHANCLCQFNEFFDE
+480 LHANCLCQFDEFFDE
-495 LITDEKGEQKSYF
+495 QITDEKSELKSYF

-557 LVLDILRERAQKHN
+557 LVLDVLRERAQKHN

-597 NNFTYLLS
+597 NNFTYLLE

>member
-1 VLYTVEV
+1 V

-85 KKKCEVMLD
+85 KKKCEVVLD
-94 IDIENGNGLSQYRIV
+94 IDIENGNGLSQYRIT

-129 TMAKTNEFIQKLV
+129 TMAKTNEYIQKLV

-183 FSDMLSKAR
+183 FSEMLSKAR
-192 EEHNELKKDYEVLFT
+192 EEHNTLKKDYEVLFT
-207 KIEGIEKGYMFNKE
+207 KVEGIEKGYKFNKE
-221 QLDAF
+221 QLDTF
-226 EENKR
+226 EENKK
-231 QKIEALIKRIE
+231 QKVTELEKRIDENKAKVAELIKM
-242 ENKQKIEELKK
+242 
-253 SIKQL
+253 IKQL
-258 PDDVLEKLDIKIQQ
+258 PDNVIQKLDEKEQTCKDELVNIQ
-272 CNEELQELQKLYK
+272 KDYK
-285 NAYQVLADIKSK
+285 QAYQVLADIKSK
-297 ICHIEDQLKEIE
+297 ISHVEGQLKEIE

-334 KELNSKLKDLTRE
+334 KELNSKLKDHNKELT
-347 LNIAQK
+347 IAQK
-353 ELDKVNTSQ
+353 ALDKVNSDQ
-362 VKKEKEIKDIQ
+362 VKKEKELKDIQ
-373 DKKNI
+373 DKKNVV
-378 IRDVLNNNKNIET
+378 RDVINNNKNTET
-391 KYGLINE
+391 KISLINE
-398 TIQSL
+398 NIQAL
-403 LKEIEQVKNET
+403 LKEIEDVKKQTNE
-414 NKALEEVV
+414 ALENVV
-422 KDLEEKFKTGKQ
+422 KELEEKLKIGKQ
-434 ELVKLDHNCSVLE
+434 ELEKLDHDCNVLE
-447 VVRFVVSEEGV
+447 CVKFVVSEEGV

-480 LHANCLCQFNEFFDE
+480 LHANCLCQFDEFFDE
-495 LITDEKGEQKSYF
+495 QITDEKGELKSYF

-557 LVLDILRERAQKHN
+557 LVLDVLRERAQKHN

-597 NNFTYLLS
+597 NNFTYLLA

>member
-1 VLYTVEV
+1 V

-29 TINFQPGVNVITG
+29 SINFQPGVNVITG

-85 KKKCEVMLD
+85 KKKCEVVLD
-94 IDIENGNGLSQYRIV
+94 IDIENGNGLSQYRIT

-129 TMAKTNEFIQKLV
+129 TMAKTNEYIQKLV

-183 FSDMLSKAR
+183 FSEMLSKAR
-192 EEHNELKKDYEVLFT
+192 EEHNTLKKDYEVLFT
-207 KIEGIEKGYMFNKE
+207 KVEGIEKGYKFNKE
-221 QLDAF
+221 QLDTF
-226 EENKR
+226 EENKKL
-231 QKIEALIKRIE
+231 KIEALEKRSE
-242 ENKQKIEELKK
+242 ENKAKIEELKK
-253 SIKQL
+253 DIKEL
-258 PDDVLEKLDIKIQQ
+258 PDGVLERLNIKIEQ
-272 CNEELQELQKLYK
+272 CNEELKEIQNLYK
-285 NAYQVLADIKSK
+285 AAYQNLADVKSK
-297 ICHIEDQLKEIE
+297 ISHAENQLKETE

-319 RAYSDDDLKHKEANK
+319 RAYSDDDIKHKESNK
-334 KELNSKLKDLTRE
+334 KELNNKLKDLNKE
-347 LNIAQK
+347 LATAQK
-353 ELDKVNTSQ
+353 ALDKVNTNQ
-362 VKKEKEIKDIQ
+362 VKKEKEIKDVQ
-373 DKKNI
+373 DKKNVV
-378 IRDVLNNNKNIET
+378 RDVLNNNKNVEVKI
-391 KYGLINE
+391 GLINE
-398 TIQSL
+398 NIQEI
-403 LKEIEQVKNET
+403 LKDIDEVKKQT
-414 NKALEEVV
+414 NDVLENVV
-422 KDLEEKFKTGKQ
+422 KELEEKLKIGKDDL
-434 ELVKLDHNCSVLE
+434 EKLDHECRILE
-447 VVRFVVSEEGV
+447 CVKFVVSEEGV

-480 LHANCLCQFNEFFDE
+480 LHANCLCQFDEFFDE
-495 LITDEKGEQKSYF
+495 QITDEKGELKSYF

-557 LVLDILRERAQKHN
+557 LVLDVLRERAQKHN

-597 NNFTYLLS
+597 NNFTYLLE

>member
-1 VLYTVEV
+1 M
-8 RLVNFKSLTI
+8 RLVNFKSLCI

-29 TINFQPGVNVITG
+29 VINFQPGVNVITG

-85 KKKCEVMLD
+85 KKKCEVVLD
-94 IDIENGNGLSQYRIV
+94 FNIENGNGLSQYQIT

-116 CHMTKNGEDITRS
+116 CYMTKNGEDITRS

-157 NNTVPFMAQSKVD
+157 NNTVPFMAQSKID

-192 EEHNELKKDYEVLFT
+192 EEHNILKKDYEVLFA
-207 KIEGIEKGYMFNKE
+207 KVEGIEKGFNFNKE
-221 QLDAF
+221 QLDTF
-226 EENKR
+226 EENKK
-231 QKIEALIKRIE
+231 QKIAELIKRID
-242 ENKQKIEELKK
+242 ENKTKIKELLKQ
-253 SIKQL
+253 IKEL
-258 PDDVLEKLDIKIQQ
+258 PNDVIKKLDEKEQACRDELTNIQK
-272 CNEELQELQKLYK
+272 EYK
-285 NAYQVLADIKSK
+285 HAYQILADFKSK
-297 ICHIEDQLKEIE
+297 ISHIEDQLKEIE
-309 KVGAICTTCK
+309 RVGAICTTCK

-334 KELNSKLKDLTRE
+334 KELNTKQKDL
-347 LNIAQK
+347 NK
-353 ELDKVNTSQ
+353 ELTISQKTLDKINTDQ
-362 VKKEKEIKDIQ
+362 AKKEKELKDIQ
-373 DKKNI
+373 DNKNI
-378 IRDVLNNNKNIET
+378 IKDIINNNKNIET
-391 KYGLINE
+391 KISLINE
-398 TIQSL
+398 SIQIL
-403 LKEIEQVKNET
+403 LKEIEDIKEQT
-414 NKALEEVV
+414 NKALENVV
-422 KDLEEKFKTGKQ
+422 KELKEKLETGKA
-434 ELVKLDHNCSVLE
+434 ELEKLDKDCAVLE
-447 VVRFVVSEEGV
+447 CVKFVVSEEGV

-495 LITDEKGEQKSYF
+495 QITDEKGELKSYF

-557 LVLDILRERAQKHN
+557 LVLDVLRERSQKHN

-591 VFLEKR
+591 IFLEKR
-597 NNFTYLLS
+597 NNFTYLLN